1 MPDKFEESVRSI
13 IQVLHDGH
21 VGLADIGH
29 HLEDEAA
36 KEFVL
41 NESLKRQQFA
51 GELENELHRHG
62 VADVKE
68 GGTAA
73 GAVHRTWGEIKAHLG
88 GGDHTLLA
96 TAEQGEDEAKTAYA
110 NVLAEKGLPLPLRE
124 ILSTQQEHILLTHD
138 KIKSLRDNKAA

>member
-1 MPDKFEESVRSI
+1 MPDTFEESVRSI

-29 HLEDEAA
+29 HLKDQAA
-36 KEFVL
+36 KDFVL

-88 GGDHTLLA
+88 GGDHTLLV
-96 TAEQGEDEAKTAYA
+96 TAEQGEDEAKAAYA
-110 NVLAEKGLPLPLRE
+110 NALAEKGLPLPLRE
-124 ILSTQQEHILLTHD
+124 ILATQQEHIIGTHD

>member
-1 MPDKFEESVRSI
+1 MSDKFETSVRSI

-21 VGLADIGH
+21 RGLADIGH
-29 HLEDEAA
+29 HLENQTA

-41 NESLKRQQFA
+41 KESLTRQKFA
-51 GELENELHRHG
+51 GDLENELHRHG
-62 VADVKE
+62 VADVIE

-96 TAEQGEDEAKTAYA
+96 TAEQGEDEAQNAYA
-110 NVLAEKGLPLPLRE
+110 DVLNEEGLPLPLKQM
-124 ILSTQQEHILLTHD
+124 LSTQQEHILRAHD
-138 KIKSLRDNKAA
+138 KIKSLRDSKAA

>member
-1 MPDKFEESVRSI
+1 MSDNFESNLRSI

-21 VGLADIGH
+21 MGLAEIGH
-29 HLEDEAA
+29 HLTDQSA
-36 KEFVL
+36 KDFL
-41 NESLKRQQFA
+41 LKESLTRQQFA
-51 GELENELHRHG
+51 GELEGELHRHG

-96 TAEQGEDEAKTAYA
+96 TAEQGEDEAKKAYER
-110 NVLAEKGLPLPLRE
+110 VLQRHDVPLPIRE
-124 ILSTQQEHILLTHD
+124 ILSSQQEHILFAHQS
-138 KIKSLRDNKAA
+138 IKSLRDSKAA